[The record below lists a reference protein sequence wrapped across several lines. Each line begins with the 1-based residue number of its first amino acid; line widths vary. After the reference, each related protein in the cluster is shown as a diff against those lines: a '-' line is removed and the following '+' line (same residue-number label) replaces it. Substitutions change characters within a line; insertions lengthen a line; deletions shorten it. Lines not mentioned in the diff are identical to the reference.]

1 MYVFVIFYYC
11 IFEVK
16 YDVLIC
22 RNRIELLEELF
33 FSFFVDKF
41 FDISIVKVEFVEGY
55 IGGFD
60 MFVDMLEE
68 VMMRMKVG
76 MDDSMENE
84 DESDLEY
91 D

>member
-1 MYVFVIFYYC
+1 
-11 IFEVK
+11 
-16 YDVLIC
+16 
-22 RNRIELLEELF
+22 
-33 FSFFVDKF
+33 
-41 FDISIVKVEFVEGY
+41 
-55 IGGFD
+55 

-91 D
+91 DQFQDLQRDDMFNEVSNVSGDQNNLWYIGQFKGQYNLYYLELQFY